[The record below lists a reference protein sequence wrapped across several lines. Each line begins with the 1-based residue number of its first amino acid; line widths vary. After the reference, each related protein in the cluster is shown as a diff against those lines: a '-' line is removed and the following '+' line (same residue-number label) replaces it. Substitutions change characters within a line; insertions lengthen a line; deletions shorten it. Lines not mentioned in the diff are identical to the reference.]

1 LGDALRGKVSPLAKH
16 ATVEIADGIASSPL
30 EQARH
35 KGVNEAREPT
45 DDHCRGKTD
54 GRDQMPAVTLTHT
67 AGMREE
73 QSVDHL
79 ALLRSR
85 QYRREEPKM
94 LGRYTTLAGQI

>member
-1 LGDALRGKVSPLAKH
+1 LGDALRGEVSPLAKH
-16 ATVEIADGIASSPL
+16 ATVEIADGVASSPL

-35 KGVNEAREPT
+35 KGVNEARKST
-45 DDHCRGKTD
+45 NDHRRGEAD

-67 AGMREE
+67 ARVREE

-85 QYRREEPKM
+85 QYRREEPEM
-94 LGRYTTLAGQI
+94 LGRYMTLAGQM